1 MVNIVPA
8 ILPMSCF
15 TSQET
20 SLRPVSFSM
29 NVQTSTVNM
38 GPEPTAERMY
48 RKNVHGQ
55 MKNPSRRM

>member
-1 MVNIVPA
+1 
-8 ILPMSCF
+8 MSCF